1 MRRGVR
7 RVRDIVVGMAGHIDH
22 GKTTVVK
29 YLTGVDTDTL
39 PEEKSRGMTINLG
52 FTQIKFDDGSRVGLI
67 DVPGHEKFIKNMS
80 AGVSGVDYL
89 LMVIACD
96 DGIMPQTE
104 EHFQILKLFGVKKG
118 MILLTKRDLVDEKRY
133 EEVKKQCREYFKGNF
148 LENSPLLPLSIINIE
163 SYNTLKN
170 LLKDELKKIDLE
182 EKERYFRMDID
193 RVFSV
198 KGFGCVV
205 TGTVK
210 SGKISVGDTLT
221 IYPQNKMVKVKG
233 LESHGEKK
241 DSIGTGNRCAI
252 NLAGIESSEIKR
264 GDIIGKSLLT
274 GDKIECKLTLLENS
288 PKIKNNHRIRL
299 NIGTDEIIGRVKIYE
314 KNYILA
320 GEIAFVQIDLEEIL
334 GGVLKERGI
343 VRNYSPISTIG
354 GIELLDFSKK
364 EFNRKDTKQIELL
377 KVLSQEDNEKKV
389 EELIKIDRELENI
402 FSLFGEEISLE
413 NLIETKKVFL
423 LDKKYIHRDTLLE
436 KISIIVD
443 ELEKFYSENRLVRG
457 ILKSQIKERY
467 FKNYSLKDYNKFFDL
482 DLVKEKITVVDE
494 LVALKEFKIRL
505 NKEEKNMK
513 EEIFSYY
520 KEQKFNLKP
529 YSYYLEVTKDKNL
542 FEQVHRYMVE
552 EGFIQYLEEE
562 YYILNGYLKESTKL
576 ITNFLEKNRKI
587 QVKEAK
593 EVLNNSRDS
602 SILILRKLDTLKVTK
617 NIDGVRVLI
626 K

>member
-1 MRRGVR
+1 M
-7 RVRDIVVGMAGHIDH
+7 RDIVVGMAGHIDH

-104 EHFQILKLFGVKKG
+104 EHFQILKLFGVKSG

-133 EEVKKQCREYFKGNF
+133 EEVKKQCREYFKGSF

-182 EKERYFRMDID
+182 ERERYFRMDID

-210 SGKISVGDTLT
+210 SGKISIGDTLT

-320 GEIAFVQIDLEEIL
+320 GESAFVQIDLEEVL

-423 LDKKYIHRDTLLE
+423 LDKKYIHRDILLE

-482 DLVKEKITVVDE
+482 DLVKEKIIVVDE

>member
-1 MRRGVR
+1 MR

-133 EEVKKQCREYFKGNF
+133 EEVKKQCREYFKGSF
-148 LENSPLLPLSIINIE
+148 LENSPLLPLSITNIE

-170 LLKDELKKIDLE
+170 LLKEELKKIDLE

-320 GEIAFVQIDLEEIL
+320 GESAFVQIDLEEVL

-364 EFNRKDTKQIELL
+364 EFNRKDTKQKELL

-389 EELIKIDRELENI
+389 EELIKIDRELEDI
-402 FSLFGEEISLE
+402 FSLFGEKISLE
-413 NLIETKKVFL
+413 NLIETKKIFL
-423 LDKKYIHRDTLLE
+423 LDKKYIHRDILLE

-457 ILKSQIKERY
+457 ILKSQIKERD

-482 DLVKEKITVVDE
+482 DLVKEKIIVVDE

-576 ITNFLEKNRKI
+576 ITNFLEKNEKI

>member
-1 MRRGVR
+1 MR

-133 EEVKKQCREYFKGNF
+133 EEVKKQCREYFKGSF

-402 FSLFGEEISLE
+402 FSLFGEKISLE
-413 NLIETKKVFL
+413 NLIEAKKIFL
-423 LDKKYIHRDTLLE
+423 LDKKYIHRDILLE
-436 KISIIVD
+436 KISRIVD

>member
-1 MRRGVR
+1 M
-7 RVRDIVVGMAGHIDH
+7 RDIVVGMAGHIDH

-133 EEVKKQCREYFKGNF
+133 EEVKKQCREYFKGSF

-402 FSLFGEEISLE
+402 FSLFGEKISLE

-423 LDKKYIHRDTLLE
+423 LDKKYIYRDTLLE

>member
-1 MRRGVR
+1 M
-7 RVRDIVVGMAGHIDH
+7 RDIVVGMAGHIDH

-104 EHFQILKLFGVKKG
+104 EHFQILKLFGVKSG

-133 EEVKKQCREYFKGNF
+133 EEVKKQCREYFKGSF

-210 SGKISVGDTLT
+210 SGKISIGDTLT

-233 LESHGEKK
+233 LESYGEKK

-354 GIELLDFSKK
+354 GIELLNFSKK

-389 EELIKIDRELENI
+389 EELIKTDRELEDI
-402 FSLFGEEISLE
+402 FSLFGEKISLK
-413 NLIETKKVFL
+413 NLIEAKKIFL
-423 LDKKYIHRDTLLE
+423 LDKKYIHRDILLE

-443 ELEKFYSENRLVRG
+443 ELEKFYSENRLMRG

-467 FKNYSLKDYNKFFDL
+467 FKDYSLKDYNKFFDL
-482 DLVKEKITVVDE
+482 DLVKEKIIVVDE

-529 YSYYLEVTKDKNL
+529 YSYYLKVTKDKNL

-576 ITNFLEKNRKI
+576 IKNFLEKNGKI

>member
-1 MRRGVR
+1 
-7 RVRDIVVGMAGHIDH
+7 
-22 GKTTVVK
+22 
-29 YLTGVDTDTL
+29 
-39 PEEKSRGMTINLG
+39 
-52 FTQIKFDDGSRVGLI
+52 
-67 DVPGHEKFIKNMS
+67 
-80 AGVSGVDYL
+80 
-89 LMVIACD
+89 
-96 DGIMPQTE
+96 
-104 EHFQILKLFGVKKG
+104 
-118 MILLTKRDLVDEKRY
+118 
-133 EEVKKQCREYFKGNF
+133 
-148 LENSPLLPLSIINIE
+148 
-163 SYNTLKN
+163 
-170 LLKDELKKIDLE
+170 
-182 EKERYFRMDID
+182 MDID

-274 GDKIECKLTLLENS
+274 GDKIECKLTLLESS

-314 KNYILA
+314 KNCILA
-320 GEIAFVQIDLEEIL
+320 GESAFVQIDLEEVL

-423 LDKKYIHRDTLLE
+423 LDKKYIHRDILLE

-542 FEQVHRYMVE
+542 FEKVHRYMVE

-576 ITNFLEKNRKI
+576 ITNFLEKNGKI

>member
-1 MRRGVR
+1 M
-7 RVRDIVVGMAGHIDH
+7 RDIVVGMAGHIDH

-133 EEVKKQCREYFKGNF
+133 EEVKKQCREYFKGSF

-182 EKERYFRMDID
+182 ERERYFRMDID

-198 KGFGCVV
+198 KGFGCVI

-210 SGKISVGDTLT
+210 SGKISIGDTLT

-320 GEIAFVQIDLEEIL
+320 GESAFVQIDLEEVL

-389 EELIKIDRELENI
+389 EELIKIDRELEYI

-423 LDKKYIHRDTLLE
+423 LDKKYIHRDILLE

-482 DLVKEKITVVDE
+482 DLVKEKIIVVDE

-576 ITNFLEKNRKI
+576 ITNFLEKNGKI

>member
-1 MRRGVR
+1 M
-7 RVRDIVVGMAGHIDH
+7 RDIVVGMAGHIDH

-133 EEVKKQCREYFKGNF
+133 EEVKKQCREYFKGSF
-148 LENSPLLPLSIINIE
+148 LENSPLLPLSITDIE

-170 LLKDELKKIDLE
+170 LLKEELKKIDLE
-182 EKERYFRMDID
+182 ERERYFRMDID

-264 GDIIGKSLLT
+264 GDIIGKSILT
-274 GDKIECKLTLLENS
+274 GDRIECKLTLLENS
-288 PKIKNNHRIRL
+288 PKIKNNYRIRL

-314 KNYILA
+314 KNCILA
-320 GEIAFVQIDLEEIL
+320 GESAFVQIDLEEVL

-423 LDKKYIHRDTLLE
+423 LDKKYIHRDILLE

-482 DLVKEKITVVDE
+482 DLVKEKIIVVDE

-542 FEQVHRYMVE
+542 FEKVHRYMVE

-576 ITNFLEKNRKI
+576 ITNFLEKNGKI

>member
-1 MRRGVR
+1 M
-7 RVRDIVVGMAGHIDH
+7 RDIVVGMAGHIDH

-133 EEVKKQCREYFKGNF
+133 EEVKKQCREYFKGSF
-148 LENSPLLPLSIINIE
+148 LENSPLLPLSIIDIE

-210 SGKISVGDTLT
+210 SGKISIGDTLT

-264 GDIIGKSLLT
+264 GDIIGKSILT
-274 GDKIECKLTLLENS
+274 GDRIECKLTLLENS
-288 PKIKNNHRIRL
+288 PKIKNNYRIRL

-320 GEIAFVQIDLEEIL
+320 GESAFVQIDLEEVL

-389 EELIKIDRELENI
+389 EELIKIDRELEYI

-413 NLIETKKVFL
+413 NLIETKKIFL
-423 LDKKYIHRDTLLE
+423 LDKKYIHRDVLLE

>member
-1 MRRGVR
+1 M
-7 RVRDIVVGMAGHIDH
+7 RDIVVGMAGHIDH

-104 EHFQILKLFGVKKG
+104 EHFQILKLFGVKSG

-133 EEVKKQCREYFKGNF
+133 EEVKKQCREYFKGSF

-182 EKERYFRMDID
+182 ERERYFRMDID

-210 SGKISVGDTLT
+210 SGKISIGDTLT

-241 DSIGTGNRCAI
+241 NSIGTGNRCAI

-320 GEIAFVQIDLEEIL
+320 GESAFVQIDLEEVL

-389 EELIKIDRELENI
+389 EELIKIDRELEYI

-413 NLIETKKVFL
+413 NLIETKKIFL
-423 LDKKYIHRDTLLE
+423 LDKKYIHRDVLLE

>member
-1 MRRGVR
+1 MR

-67 DVPGHEKFIKNMS
+67 DIPGHEKFIKNMS

-133 EEVKKQCREYFKGNF
+133 EEVKKQCREYFKGSF
-148 LENSPLLPLSIINIE
+148 LENSPLLPLSITDIE

-170 LLKDELKKIDLE
+170 LLKEELKKIDLE

-320 GEIAFVQIDLEEIL
+320 GESAFVQIDLEEVL

-389 EELIKIDRELENI
+389 EELIKIDRELEYI

-413 NLIETKKVFL
+413 NLIETKKIFL
-423 LDKKYIHRDTLLE
+423 LDKKYIHRDVLLE

-494 LVALKEFKIRL
+494 LVALKEFEIRL

>member
-1 MRRGVR
+1 M
-7 RVRDIVVGMAGHIDH
+7 GMAGHIDH

-133 EEVKKQCREYFKGNF
+133 EEVKKQCREYFKGSF

-182 EKERYFRMDID
+182 ERERYFRMDID

-210 SGKISVGDTLT
+210 SGKISIGDTLT

-314 KNYILA
+314 KNYILP

-389 EELIKIDRELENI
+389 EELIKIDRELEYI

-413 NLIETKKVFL
+413 NLIETKKIFL
-423 LDKKYIHRDTLLE
+423 LDKKYIHRDVLLE

>member
-1 MRRGVR
+1 
-7 RVRDIVVGMAGHIDH
+7 
-22 GKTTVVK
+22 
-29 YLTGVDTDTL
+29 
-39 PEEKSRGMTINLG
+39 
-52 FTQIKFDDGSRVGLI
+52 
-67 DVPGHEKFIKNMS
+67 
-80 AGVSGVDYL
+80 
-89 LMVIACD
+89 
-96 DGIMPQTE
+96 
-104 EHFQILKLFGVKKG
+104 
-118 MILLTKRDLVDEKRY
+118 
-133 EEVKKQCREYFKGNF
+133 
-148 LENSPLLPLSIINIE
+148 
-163 SYNTLKN
+163 
-170 LLKDELKKIDLE
+170 
-182 EKERYFRMDID
+182 MDID

>member
-1 MRRGVR
+1 M
-7 RVRDIVVGMAGHIDH
+7 RDIVVGMAGHIDH

-133 EEVKKQCREYFKGNF
+133 EEVKKQCREYFKGSF

-274 GDKIECKLTLLENS
+274 GDKIECKLTLLESS

-314 KNYILA
+314 KNCILA
-320 GEIAFVQIDLEEIL
+320 GESAFVQIDLEEVL

-389 EELIKIDRELENI
+389 EELIKIDRELEYI

-413 NLIETKKVFL
+413 NLIETKKIFL
-423 LDKKYIHRDTLLE
+423 LDKKYIHRDVLLE

-482 DLVKEKITVVDE
+482 DLVKEKIIVVDE

-542 FEQVHRYMVE
+542 FEKVHRYMVE

-576 ITNFLEKNRKI
+576 ITNFLEKNGKI

>member
-1 MRRGVR
+1 M
-7 RVRDIVVGMAGHIDH
+7 RDIVMGMAGHIDH

-133 EEVKKQCREYFKGNF
+133 EEVKKQCREYFKGSF

-182 EKERYFRMDID
+182 ERERYFRMDID

-210 SGKISVGDTLT
+210 SGKISIGDTLT

-320 GEIAFVQIDLEEIL
+320 GESAFVQIDLEEVL

-389 EELIKIDRELENI
+389 EELIKIDRELEYI

-413 NLIETKKVFL
+413 NLIETKKIFL
-423 LDKKYIHRDTLLE
+423 LDKKYIHRDVLLE

>member
-1 MRRGVR
+1 MR

-133 EEVKKQCREYFKGNF
+133 EEVKKQCREYFKGSF
-148 LENSPLLPLSIINIE
+148 LENSPLLPLSITDIE

-170 LLKDELKKIDLE
+170 LLKEELKKIDLE

-274 GDKIECKLTLLENS
+274 GDKIECKLTLLESS

-299 NIGTDEIIGRVKIYE
+299 NIGTDEIKGRVKIYE
-314 KNYILA
+314 KNCILA
-320 GEIAFVQIDLEEIL
+320 GESAFVQIDLEEVL

-423 LDKKYIHRDTLLE
+423 LDKKYIHRDILLE

-482 DLVKEKITVVDE
+482 DLVKEKIIVVDE

>member
-1 MRRGVR
+1 MR

-133 EEVKKQCREYFKGNF
+133 EEVKKQCREYFKGSF
-148 LENSPLLPLSIINIE
+148 LENSPLLPLSIDNIE

-170 LLKDELKKIDLE
+170 LLKNELKRIDLE
-182 EKERYFRMDID
+182 ERERYFRMDID

-314 KNYILA
+314 KNYILT
-320 GEIAFVQIDLEEIL
+320 GESAFVQIDLEEVL

-423 LDKKYIHRDTLLE
+423 LDKKYIHRDILLE

-494 LVALKEFKIRL
+494 LVALNEFKIRL

-552 EGFIQYLEEE
+552 EGFIQYLEGE

-576 ITNFLEKNRKI
+576 ITNFLEKNEKI

>member
-1 MRRGVR
+1 M
-7 RVRDIVVGMAGHIDH
+7 RDIVAGMAGHIDH

-133 EEVKKQCREYFKGNF
+133 EEVKKQCREYFKGSF

-182 EKERYFRMDID
+182 ERERYFRMDID

-210 SGKISVGDTLT
+210 SGKISIGDTLT

-320 GEIAFVQIDLEEIL
+320 GESAFVQIDLEEVL

-389 EELIKIDRELENI
+389 EELIKIDRELEYI

-413 NLIETKKVFL
+413 NLIETKKIFL
-423 LDKKYIHRDTLLE
+423 LDKKYIHRDVLLE

>member
-1 MRRGVR
+1 M
-7 RVRDIVVGMAGHIDH
+7 RDIVVGMAGHIDH

-118 MILLTKRDLVDEKRY
+118 IILLTKRDLVDEKRY
-133 EEVKKQCREYFKGNF
+133 EEVKKQCREYFKGSF
-148 LENSPLLPLSIINIE
+148 LENSPLLPLSITDIE

-170 LLKDELKKIDLE
+170 LLKEELKKIDLE
-182 EKERYFRMDID
+182 ERERYFRMDID

-320 GEIAFVQIDLEEIL
+320 GESAFVQIDLEEVL

-389 EELIKIDRELENI
+389 EELIKIDRELEEI
-402 FSLFGEEISLE
+402 FSRFGEEISLE

-423 LDKKYIHRDTLLE
+423 LDKKYIHKDILLE

>member
-1 MRRGVR
+1 M
-7 RVRDIVVGMAGHIDH
+7 RDIVVGMAGHIDH

-133 EEVKKQCREYFKGNF
+133 EEVKKQCREYFKGSF
-148 LENSPLLPLSIINIE
+148 LENSPLLPLSITDIE

-314 KNYILA
+314 KNCILA
-320 GEIAFVQIDLEEIL
+320 GESAFVQIDLEEVL

-423 LDKKYIHRDTLLE
+423 LDKKYIHRDILLE

-482 DLVKEKITVVDE
+482 DLVKEKIIVVDE

-542 FEQVHRYMVE
+542 FEKVHRYMVE

-576 ITNFLEKNRKI
+576 ITNFLEKNGKI

>member
-1 MRRGVR
+1 M
-7 RVRDIVVGMAGHIDH
+7 RDIVVGMAGHIDH

-133 EEVKKQCREYFKGNF
+133 EEVKKQCREYFKGSF
-148 LENSPLLPLSIINIE
+148 LENSPLLPLSITDIE

-170 LLKDELKKIDLE
+170 LLKEELKKIDLE

-288 PKIKNNHRIRL
+288 PKIKNNYRIRL

-320 GEIAFVQIDLEEIL
+320 GESAFVQIDLEEVL

-436 KISIIVD
+436 KISRIVD

>member
-1 MRRGVR
+1 M
-7 RVRDIVVGMAGHIDH
+7 RDIVVGMAGHIDH

-133 EEVKKQCREYFKGNF
+133 EEVKKQCREYFKGSF
-148 LENSPLLPLSIINIE
+148 LENSPLLPLSITDIE

-210 SGKISVGDTLT
+210 SGKISIGDTLT
-221 IYPQNKMVKVKG
+221 IYPQNKIVKVKG

-320 GEIAFVQIDLEEIL
+320 GESAFVQIDLEEVL
-334 GGVLKERGI
+334 GGVLKDRGI

-389 EELIKIDRELENI
+389 EELIKIDRELEYI
-402 FSLFGEEISLE
+402 FSLFEEEISLE
-413 NLIETKKVFL
+413 NLIETKKIFL
-423 LDKKYIHRDTLLE
+423 LDKKYIHRDVLLE

>member
-1 MRRGVR
+1 M
-7 RVRDIVVGMAGHIDH
+7 RDIVVGMAGHIDH

-133 EEVKKQCREYFKGNF
+133 EEVKKQCREYFKGSF

-274 GDKIECKLTLLENS
+274 GDKIECKLTLLESS

-314 KNYILA
+314 KNCILA
-320 GEIAFVQIDLEEIL
+320 GESAFVQIDLEEVL

-482 DLVKEKITVVDE
+482 DLVKEKIIVVDE

-542 FEQVHRYMVE
+542 FEKVHRYMVE

-576 ITNFLEKNRKI
+576 ITNFLEKNGKI

>member
-1 MRRGVR
+1 M
-7 RVRDIVVGMAGHIDH
+7 RDIVVGMAGHIDH

-133 EEVKKQCREYFKGNF
+133 EEVKKQCREYFKGSF
-148 LENSPLLPLSIINIE
+148 LENSPLLPLSITDIE

-170 LLKDELKKIDLE
+170 LLKDELKRIDLE

-320 GEIAFVQIDLEEIL
+320 GESAFVQIDLEEVL

-354 GIELLDFSKK
+354 GIELLNFSKK

-436 KISIIVD
+436 KISRIVD

>member
-1 MRRGVR
+1 M
-7 RVRDIVVGMAGHIDH
+7 RDIVVGMAGHIDH

-133 EEVKKQCREYFKGNF
+133 EEVKKQCREYFKGSF

-423 LDKKYIHRDTLLE
+423 LDKKYIHRDILLE

-482 DLVKEKITVVDE
+482 DLVKEKIIVVDE

-542 FEQVHRYMVE
+542 FEKVHRYMVE

-576 ITNFLEKNRKI
+576 ITNFLEKNGKI

>member
-1 MRRGVR
+1 M
-7 RVRDIVVGMAGHIDH
+7 RDIVVGMAGHIDH

-133 EEVKKQCREYFKGNF
+133 EEVKKQCREYFKGSF

-264 GDIIGKSLLT
+264 GDIIGKSLLI

-389 EELIKIDRELENI
+389 EELIKIDRELEYI

-413 NLIETKKVFL
+413 NLIETKKIFL
-423 LDKKYIHRDTLLE
+423 LDKKYIHRDVLLE

>member
-1 MRRGVR
+1 M
-7 RVRDIVVGMAGHIDH
+7 RDIVVGMAGHIDH

-80 AGVSGVDYL
+80 AGVSGMDYL

-133 EEVKKQCREYFKGNF
+133 EEVKKQCREYFKGSF

-423 LDKKYIHRDTLLE
+423 LDKKYIHRDILLE

-482 DLVKEKITVVDE
+482 DLVKEKIIVVDE

-542 FEQVHRYMVE
+542 FEKVHRYMVE

-576 ITNFLEKNRKI
+576 ITNFLEKNGKI

>member
-1 MRRGVR
+1 M
-7 RVRDIVVGMAGHIDH
+7 GMAGHIDH

-118 MILLTKRDLVDEKRY
+118 IILLTKRDLVDEKRY
-133 EEVKKQCREYFKGNF
+133 EEVKKQCREYFKGSF
-148 LENSPLLPLSIINIE
+148 LENSPLLPLSITDIE

-193 RVFSV
+193 RIFSV

-274 GDKIECKLTLLENS
+274 GDKIECKLTLLESS

-314 KNYILA
+314 KNCILA
-320 GEIAFVQIDLEEIL
+320 GESAFVQIDLEEVL

-423 LDKKYIHRDTLLE
+423 LDKKYIHRDILLE

-482 DLVKEKITVVDE
+482 DLVKEKIIVVDE

-542 FEQVHRYMVE
+542 FEKVHRYMVE

-576 ITNFLEKNRKI
+576 ITNFLEKNGKI

>member
-1 MRRGVR
+1 M
-7 RVRDIVVGMAGHIDH
+7 RDIVVGMAGHIDH

-133 EEVKKQCREYFKGNF
+133 EEVKKQCREYFKGSF

-182 EKERYFRMDID
+182 ERERYFRMDID

-210 SGKISVGDTLT
+210 SGKISIGDTLT

-320 GEIAFVQIDLEEIL
+320 GESAFVQIDLEEVL

-389 EELIKIDRELENI
+389 EELIKIDRELEYI

-423 LDKKYIHRDTLLE
+423 LDKKYIHRDILLE

-482 DLVKEKITVVDE
+482 DLVKEKIIVVDE

-542 FEQVHRYMVE
+542 FEKVHRYMVE

-576 ITNFLEKNRKI
+576 ITNFLEKNGKI

>member
-1 MRRGVR
+1 M
-7 RVRDIVVGMAGHIDH
+7 RDIVVGMAGHIDH

-133 EEVKKQCREYFKGNF
+133 EEVKKQCREYFKGSF
-148 LENSPLLPLSIINIE
+148 LENSPLLPLSITNIE

-182 EKERYFRMDID
+182 ERERYFRMDID

-210 SGKISVGDTLT
+210 SGKIRVGDTLT

-264 GDIIGKSLLT
+264 GDIIGKSILT

-320 GEIAFVQIDLEEIL
+320 RESAFVQIDLEEIL

-364 EFNRKDTKQIELL
+364 EFNRKDIKQLELL

-389 EELIKIDRELENI
+389 EELIKIDRELEDI
-402 FSLFGEEISLE
+402 FSLFGEKISLE
-413 NLIETKKVFL
+413 NLIEAKKIFL
-423 LDKKYIHRDTLLE
+423 LDKKYIHRDTILE

-482 DLVKEKITVVDE
+482 DLVKEKIIVVDE
-494 LVALKEFKIRL
+494 LVALKDFKIRL

-520 KEQKFNLKP
+520 KEQIFNLKP

-542 FEQVHRYMVE
+542 FEKVHRYMVE

-576 ITNFLEKNRKI
+576 ITNFLEKNGKI

>member
-1 MRRGVR
+1 M
-7 RVRDIVVGMAGHIDH
+7 RDIVVGMAGHIDH

-118 MILLTKRDLVDEKRY
+118 TILLTKRDLVDEKRY
-133 EEVKKQCREYFKGNF
+133 EEVKKQCREYFKGSF

-170 LLKDELKKIDLE
+170 LLKEELKKIDLE

-274 GDKIECKLTLLENS
+274 GDKIECKLTLLGSS

-314 KNYILA
+314 KNCILA
-320 GEIAFVQIDLEEIL
+320 GESAFVQIDLEEVL

-354 GIELLDFSKK
+354 GIEFLDFSKK

>member
-1 MRRGVR
+1 M
-7 RVRDIVVGMAGHIDH
+7 RDIVVGMAGHIDH

-104 EHFQILKLFGVKKG
+104 EHFQILKLFGVKSG

-133 EEVKKQCREYFKGNF
+133 EEVKKQCREYFKGSF

-210 SGKISVGDTLT
+210 SGKISIGDTLT

-402 FSLFGEEISLE
+402 FSLFWEEISLE

-576 ITNFLEKNRKI
+576 ITNFLEKNGKI